1 MESLFLE
8 SEKISGS
15 KRLDKLLE
23 IEKIAANSVP
33 YIPIWIS
40 SQKAWSQNNIS
51 EPIFNGAGIISLSDL
66 EFINE

>member
-8 SEKISGS
+8 SENISGK
-15 KRLDKLLE
+15 KRLEKLVE
-23 IEKIAANSVP
+23 IEKIAAKSIP

-51 EPIFNGAGIISLSDL
+51 KPIFNGAGIISLSEL
-66 EFINE
+66 HFIYE